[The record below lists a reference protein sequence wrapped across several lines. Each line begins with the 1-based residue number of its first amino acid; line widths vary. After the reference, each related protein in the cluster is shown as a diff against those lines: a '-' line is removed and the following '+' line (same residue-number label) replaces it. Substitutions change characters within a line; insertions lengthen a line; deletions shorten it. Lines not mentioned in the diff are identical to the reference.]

1 MRSYVKMF
9 AALPASVLLLA
20 VVAPTAHAAVTS
32 GTIFNQETEI
42 NQVGTPPCLSGDL
55 SGIETVTFTTSGR
68 FVQTG
73 SGIHVEGTNAVAGRQ
88 VFTNGDIDIVDA
100 SSHFRLQRECDVGAD
115 GLQHSRPRAAH
126 DLQRQRRRD
135 RKGQLRW
142 RNPHHLSGPEREPA
156 ARRRRN
162 HRQLREGS
170 RYLFVS
176 RGPL

>member
-100 SSHFRLQRECDVGAD
+100 SSHFAFNASATSGQTVFSTAGHELHTTYNANGDVIARVNYAGVTHITYRDLNGNRQPDD
-115 GLQHSRPRAAH
+115 GEITA
-126 DLQRQRRRD
+126 
-135 RKGQLRW
+135 
-142 RNPHHLSGPEREPA
+142 NFERV
-156 ARRRRN
+156 
-162 HRQLREGS
+162 HVTCL
-170 RYLFVS
+170 
-176 RGPL
+176 